1 MTVDVNCGEPLHAV
15 FGYMLNV
22 IVPVGLNPLDRVAVS
37 TADAPFVRVMVEG
50 LTVVFML
57 GPADCTVRTSPLS
70 PQAPV
75 VGLLLESPL

>member
-1 MTVDVNCGEPLHAV
+1 MTVDVNCGEPLHVV
-15 FGYMLNV
+15 FGYRLNV

-37 TADAPFVRVMVEG
+37 TADPPLVRVVVEG
-50 LTVVFML
+50 LTVVVML

-70 PQAPV
+70 PHAPL